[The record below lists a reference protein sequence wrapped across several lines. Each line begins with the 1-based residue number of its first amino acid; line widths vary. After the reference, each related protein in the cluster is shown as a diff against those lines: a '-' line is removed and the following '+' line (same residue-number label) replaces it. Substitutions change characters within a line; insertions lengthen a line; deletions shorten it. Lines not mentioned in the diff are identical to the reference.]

1 MHALA
6 DAELME
12 AADACRSRHHI
23 DAAVFLAC
31 MADPDLD
38 AAAVPDLP
46 LGRRDRLLLQ
56 LRAATFG
63 PRVDL
68 GTTCPECR
76 DAVAISL
83 TAAALTVE
91 PAEEETTTVR
101 LGEARF
107 RLRPVTSRDLAA
119 IAGLHDPA
127 QAHQALACRCLE
139 PIGSADDT
147 PLRLSE
153 ESLEIVASHL
163 ADLDPQSDIFAMLD
177 CPGCGHSWQATID
190 IGLVLVH
197 DIETAA
203 QRLAGEIHDIAS
215 VYHWSEAEILA
226 LPYVRRRLYLERIR
240 S

>member
-12 AADACRSRHHI
+12 AADACRGRHHI
-23 DAAVFLAC
+23 DAAVVLAC
-31 MADPDLD
+31 MADPGLEP
-38 AAAVPDLP
+38 AAAPDLR

-68 GTTCPECR
+68 GTACPQCR
-76 DAVAISL
+76 EAVAVSL
-83 TAAALTVE
+83 STTALTVE
-91 PAEEETTTVR
+91 PAGDETATLA

-119 IAGLHDPA
+119 IAGLQDPA
-127 QAHQALACRCLE
+127 QARQTLACRCLE
-139 PIGSADDT
+139 PIGPAADA
-147 PLRLSE
+147 PLLLSE
-153 ESLEIVASHL
+153 ENLETVAGRL
-163 ADLDPQSDIFAMLD
+163 AELDPQADIFATLD
-177 CPGCGHSWQATID
+177 CPGCGHSWQAAID
-190 IGLVLVH
+190 IGLVLAH

-215 VYHWSEAEILA
+215 AYHWSEAEILA
-226 LPYVRRRLYLERIR
+226 LPRTRRRFYLERIR